1 MEKFSV
7 LMPAELSKSQDGDW
21 IVEGLASTS
30 AVDRQGETIDQAGMD
45 LTPVDQ
51 GRGWFNWDHA
61 PGIENLLGTIDSYRK
76 TSQGLFVK
84 GRLLKNKEKAKAVY
98 EVMSSLNK
106 AEDKARMGMSVEGRI
121 LQRDPKNPK
130 KIIKCVIDKVAL
142 TLAPVNTDTYVTLAK
157 SMGYESQESLI
168 KSLTE
173 SEIEFNSP
181 ELPAMEDAKNE
192 QPTFTATQV
201 VQIIQ
206 KALGVGS
213 GASDAPNSRSGG
225 DAMQVSN
232 MAEKKKDEKPEVE
245 GAQKEYEPT
254 SVKNRMDKM
263 NLRKMPKEDFKKSML
278 TILDNLQVL
287 YPEIPRSSLWN
298 ALQNR
303 LESKIS
309 NND

>member
-7 LMPAELSKSQDGDW
+7 LMPAELSKSQDGEW
-21 IVEGLASTS
+21 VVEGLASTS
-30 AVDRQGETIDQAGMD
+30 SIDRQGEIIDQAGMD

-51 GRGWFNWDHA
+51 GKGWFNWDHA

-121 LQRDPKNPK
+121 LQRDAKNPK
-130 KIIKCVIDKVAL
+130 RIIKCVIDKVAL
-142 TLAPVNTDTYVTLAK
+142 TLAPVNTDTYATLAK
-157 SMGYESQESLI
+157 SMGYETQESLI

-173 SEIEFNSP
+173 SDIEFNSP
-181 ELPAMEDAKNE
+181 EVPTESLSESNE
-192 QPTFTATQV
+192 QAMFTATQV

-213 GASDAPNSRSGG
+213 GAIEAPASRSGG
-225 DAMQVSN
+225 DAIQVSN
-232 MAEKKKDEKPEVE
+232 MSSDNKDKKDDKPETNGEEIPFKKKLKKLNKSEF
-245 GAQKEYEPT
+245 Q
-254 SVKNRMDKM
+254 
-263 NLRKMPKEDFKKSML
+263 KSM
-278 TILDNLQVL
+278 IDALDQLQTL
-287 YPEIPRSSLWN
+287 YPQIPRLDLWK

-303 LESKIS
+303 IETKF
-309 NND
+309 